1 MQNAKYEEIAV
12 YDKTVWSDYITQYDI
27 DSFEDE
33 TLKRRLNKMRVLGTS
48 ALPADDY
55 AQVQYVPYNVQSGP
69 AKFPDL

>member
-1 MQNAKYEEIAV
+1 MCILFQNAKYEEIAV

-27 DSFEDE
+27 DSFTDE

-55 AQVQYVPYNVQSGP
+55 ADVRNIQNYFLRN
-69 AKFPDL
+69 